1 MFSDAFLRISCFTR
15 SPRRR
20 PRAADPRFP
29 DPDFSSFSCSVVW
42 LPLCRRFGAKVG
54 PKTPQG
60 TQKGAKR
67 EPKSLFLGAQSVTFG
82 GQLGE
87 SGPLRK
93 HQYLI
98 CFTHIIQASAPAFSH
113 LKSTRERNVHQRRSF
128 SLFYVHFG
136 RQSGAQGRPKGVP
149 RAQKKPQRPP
159 PGHLKI
165 SKKLTRGPARAKR
178 EPGRL
183 QGCPREGK

>member
-1 MFSDAFLRISCFTR
+1 MFSDAFLRIGCFT
-15 SPRRR
+15 SAPEVS

-29 DPDFSSFSCSVVW
+29 DPGFSSFCRPVVW
-42 LPLCRRFGAKVG
+42 LLLCRRFGAKVG
-54 PKTPQG
+54 PKAPQG

-93 HQYLI
+93 HRYLL
-98 CFTHIIQASAPAFSH
+98 CFNNIIQASAPAFSH

-128 SLFYVHFG
+128 FLFYG
-136 RQSGAQGRPKGVP
+136 YLGAKVGPKVF
-149 RAQKKPQRPP
+149 
-159 PGHLKI
+159 
-165 SKKLTRGPARAKR
+165 
-178 EPGRL
+178 
-183 QGCPREGK
+183 PRESKELKRSPKSLPRDT

>member
-1 MFSDAFLRISCFTR
+1 M
-15 SPRRR
+15 
-20 PRAADPRFP
+20 
-29 DPDFSSFSCSVVW
+29 
-42 LPLCRRFGAKVG
+42 CRRFGAKVG

-60 TQKGAKR
+60 IQKGAKR
-67 EPKSLFLGAQSVTFG
+67 EPKSLSFGAQSVTFG

-93 HQYLI
+93 HQYLL
-98 CFTHIIQASAPAFSH
+98 CFNNIIQASAPAFSH

-128 SLFYVHFG
+128 SLFYAHFG
-136 RQSGAQGRPKGVP
+136 RQSGAQGRPKGAP
-149 RAQKKPQRPP
+149 RAQKEPQTPP

-165 SKKLTRGPARAKR
+165 IKKLTRDPTRAKR

>member
-1 MFSDAFLRISCFTR
+1 M
-15 SPRRR
+15 
-20 PRAADPRFP
+20 
-29 DPDFSSFSCSVVW
+29 
-42 LPLCRRFGAKVG
+42 CRRFGAKVG
-54 PKTPQG
+54 PKMPQG
-60 TQKGAKR
+60 TQKDAKR

-93 HQYLI
+93 HRYLL
-98 CFTHIIQASAPAFSH
+98 CFTHIIQASASAFSH

-136 RQSGAQGRPKGVP
+136 RQSGAQGRPKGAQ
-149 RAQKKPQRPP
+149 RAQKEAQKPP
-159 PGHLKI
+159 PGHRKI
-165 SKKLTRGPARAKR
+165 IKKLTWGSVREKR

-183 QGCPREGK
+183 QGCPWEGK